1 MSDEN
6 SIREPAVAYATRT
19 TSTIIKPFIQRGIFT
34 NQEGAIAEMARTYIV
49 GQIQEYQQ
57 TIDTLQS
64 RYGMS
69 YEQFETYLQL
79 RADELMRRP
88 TKALNQAIM
97 HEEDDSLDWKVAREM
112 QASWLGLRIEAG
124 L

>member
-6 SIREPAVAYATRT
+6 SIKEPAVTYATQT
-19 TSTIIKPFIQRGIFT
+19 TATIIKPFIQRGIFA

-57 TIDTLQS
+57 TIDALQS
-64 RYGMS
+64 RYGMN
-69 YEQFETYLQL
+69 YAQFETYLQL
-79 RADELMRRP
+79 RADELMSNP

-97 HEEDDSLDWKVAREM
+97 HEEDDAMDWKAAREM
-112 QASWLGLRIEAG
+112 QSSWLGLQVEAG

>member
-1 MSDEN
+1 
-6 SIREPAVAYATRT
+6 
-19 TSTIIKPFIQRGIFT
+19 
-34 NQEGAIAEMARTYIV
+34 MARTYIV